1 MTIDLRADRREGR
14 SRFLVGP
21 IAVDSAASVES
32 RWQGQEMSI
41 GSIVSLILAL
51 AIPIFA
57 GIVLNRFVLT
67 KLAARIARAQ
77 NRPINSMVF
86 EVVRLPIMLLSWLTA
101 LYFAA
106 QVLRGEDLASLR
118 WVNWGAV
125 ELWIRVASTLLI
137 FYILY
142 RALLFGLKI
151 ALGHADAGSSVLLQ
165 KILSAV
171 FLAIAVV
178 TALNQF
184 SIDIGPVLASLGVA
198 ALAVALALQDTLS
211 NYFAGITL
219 ALDKPVRPGDYVKL
233 EGGLEGFVQTIG
245 WRTTHIK
252 PFAETVVVVPNSKL
266 ANSILTNT
274 NYPDEGVR
282 VYVTVGVSYESDL
295 EAVESTALEVARNVV
310 HSVDGAD
317 HSFEPICLFNNFGD
331 SNVEFQVILRAT
343 SYSFNGRVKHAFI
356 KALHTEFRSKGI
368 EMNYPVRKLM
378 ADEGL
383 LKALRPLSSH
393 AKDASAP
400 DPSAGDD
407 SEGNAQG

>member
-1 MTIDLRADRREGR
+1 
-14 SRFLVGP
+14 
-21 IAVDSAASVES
+21 
-32 RWQGQEMSI
+32 MSI
-41 GSIVSLILAL
+41 GSIVSLVLAL
-51 AIPIFA
+51 TIPILV
-57 GIVLNRFVLT
+57 GIALNRFVLT
-67 KLAARIARAQ
+67 KLAARMAKAQ
-77 NRPINSMVF
+77 SRPVNSLIL

-118 WVNWGAV
+118 WVNWDAV

-142 RALLFGLKI
+142 RALLFGLRF

-219 ALDKPVRPGDYVKL
+219 ALDKPVRPGDYVKI
-233 EGGLEGFVQTIG
+233 EGGLEGFVQSIG

-274 NYPDEGVR
+274 NYPDEGIR
-282 VYVTVGVSYESDL
+282 VYVDVGVSYESDL
-295 EAVESTALEVARNVV
+295 EEVEQTALEVARGVTKT
-310 HSVDGAD
+310 VDGAD
-317 HSFEPICLFNNFGD
+317 HGFEPICLFKNFGD

-343 SYSFNGRVKHAFI
+343 AYASNGRVKHAFI
-356 KALHTEFRSKGI
+356 KALHAEFRRQGI
-368 EMNYPVRKLM
+368 EMNYPVRKLV
-378 ADEGL
+378 ADAATL
-383 LKALRPLSSH
+383 SALKEIPY
-393 AKDASAP
+393 
-400 DPSAGDD
+400 AGKKRDTVAGQD
-407 SEGNAQG
+407 GNAPG

>member
-1 MTIDLRADRREGR
+1 MG
-14 SRFLVGP
+14 
-21 IAVDSAASVES
+21 
-32 RWQGQEMSI
+32 I
-41 GSIVSLILAL
+41 GSIVSLVLAL
-51 AIPIFA
+51 AIPILA
-57 GIVLNRFVLT
+57 GIFLNRFVLT
-67 KLAARIARAQ
+67 KIAARIAKAQ
-77 NRPINSMVF
+77 GRPVNSQIF
-86 EVVRLPIMLLSWLTA
+86 RVVRLPIMVLSWLVA
-101 LYFAA
+101 VYFAA
-106 QVLRGEDLASLR
+106 QVLQGEDLASLR

-142 RALLFGLKI
+142 RTLLFGLRI

-233 EGGLEGFVQTIG
+233 EGGLEGFVQSIG

-274 NYPDEGVR
+274 NYPDEGIR
-282 VYVTVGVSYESDL
+282 VYIDAGVSYESDL
-295 EAVESTALEVARNVV
+295 EEVERTALEVARRVI
-310 HSVDGAD
+310 HTTEGAD
-317 HSFEPICLFNNFGD
+317 HDFEPICLFKTFGD
-331 SNVEFQVILRAT
+331 SNIEFQVILRAL
-343 SYSFNGRVKHAFI
+343 SYSSNGRVKHTFI
-356 KALHTEFRSKGI
+356 KALHAEFRAKNI
-368 EMNYPVRKLM
+368 EMNYPVRKLI
-378 ADEGL
+378 ADPSMIS
-383 LKALRPLSSH
+383 ALRPGLV
-393 AKDASAP
+393 
-400 DPSAGDD
+400 DPR
-407 SEGNAQG
+407 E